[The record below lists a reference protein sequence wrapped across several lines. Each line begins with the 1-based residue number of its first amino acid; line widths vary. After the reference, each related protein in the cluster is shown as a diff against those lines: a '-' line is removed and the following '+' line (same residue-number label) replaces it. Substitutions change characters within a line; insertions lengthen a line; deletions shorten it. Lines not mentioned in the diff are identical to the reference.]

1 MSTPTPEQVVRGHQA
16 AVAAVR
22 ARVLSFARIAWAAQ
36 GSYRDADVD
45 RLVSLIVPRVLAG
58 QVQVAQL
65 TAVYIATL
73 TGTAAAVVDR
83 AVVLNGR
90 GVEPS
95 EVYRRPAVEVYTAL
109 AGGKSFADAVKAG
122 GLRLLSLIGTDM
134 QMASVRQARESMGA
148 ARVVGFRRVL
158 TGRENCA
165 LCTLA
170 ATQRYH
176 RESLMPIHPGCDCT
190 VAPILGHSDPGHV
203 LNRDAVDAIH
213 AQVFDQTGTADLGG
227 RATDYRKVTVH
238 EHGEYGPT
246 LAWDGQHFDAA
257 PAGVL

>member
-190 VAPILGHSDPGHV
+190 VA
-203 LNRDAVDAIH
+203 AVTNPAS
-213 AQVFDQTGTADLGG
+213 FDQDAELEQAHEAIGDRFGQARVDRGG
-227 RATDYRKVTVH
+227 RDPLDYRKAILVR
-238 EHGEYGPT
+238 EHGEIGPVLT
-246 LAWDGQHFDAA
+246 LKEHQFTGPSD
-257 PAGVL
+257 L